1 MYFIELKEDVKIMDE
16 RKVLIIDG
24 EFYVSEKIKTLLEE
38 QGCQVDI
45 ARGGLAG
52 INAIYRQRPV
62 IVFVDSSIKDIPNYQ
77 VCKLLKNNTEYKD
90 LPIAIVGD
98 AKKEGLNI
106 FSIRDIGLDYIDI
119 SEDLDRINQHLKH
132 IIDKH
137 KEDFVLSERFRCID
151 DLNRI
156 IYDISCHYNHI
167 KRLDAKELNSLFE
180 HMIEKITSILDT
192 EIGSLM
198 LVNEES
204 QHLYIKAAKGL
215 EEDIK
220 SKTTVKIDEGIS
232 GYIINKEKPI
242 LVSDIEK
249 DLRFSRT
256 NNNRYYT
263 KSFLSAPLNFGKIR
277 GVINVNNK
285 SDKRPFN
292 EKDLTLMGLL
302 INNLHFTLRNTD
314 LFNKLEKKNKQVE
327 RLNSDR
333 DIFAEI
339 NKLLDR
345 ELNEAKI
352 ACQVNKI
359 LSSDLDYKQTINAVI
374 ELIESSVDYHFC
386 GLLILDTIQEA
397 ELIVSIKYPAS
408 EYDLAS
414 FKSKVVDTYYQ
425 LLGYNILLE
434 RILLNRTG
442 PATLV
447 KERNENNVLNSFYAL
462 PLNIKE
468 KNLGLLA
475 LSHSRQD
482 AFNPDEKKL
491 ISIIAE
497 QSVIAINNAVLH
509 KKIKSLSI
517 TDGLSGLYC
526 YRFFQERLDDELVRA
541 RRYQEPLG
549 LIMMDID
556 GFKQVNDAWGH
567 QTGDRVL
574 KQIAKIL
581 KEMCREVDIIS
592 RYGGE
597 EFAVILPETNIEGTF
612 YLAERIRKAIKNFE
626 FTSLSSDETIK
637 LTVSCGVASFPDS
650 AKDKEKL
657 IKKADDALYKAKN
670 EGKDKTCLID
680 L

>member
-1 MYFIELKEDVKIMDE
+1 ME

-24 EFYVSEKIKTLLEE
+24 DSCASEKIKALLK
-38 QGCQVDI
+38 QQKCQVDI
-45 ARGGLAG
+45 VKGGLAG
-52 INAIYRQRPV
+52 INAIYHQKPA
-62 IVFVDSSIKDIPNYQ
+62 IVFIDSSIEDIPEHQ
-77 VCKLLKNNTEYKD
+77 ICKLLKNNSEYKD

-106 FSIRDIGLDYIDI
+106 FSIRDIGVDYIDI
-119 SEDLDRINQHLKH
+119 SGNLDGINQHIKH

-137 KEDFVLSERFRCID
+137 KEDFALFERFKHID
-151 DLNRI
+151 DLNHI

-167 KRLDAKELNSLFE
+167 RKFDTEEFNSLFE
-180 HMIEKITSILDT
+180 RMVEKITLILDT
-192 EIGSLM
+192 KIGSLM
-198 LVNEES
+198 LLDEES
-204 QHLYIKAAKGL
+204 QYLYIKAAKGL

-220 SKTTVKIDEGIS
+220 SKATVKMGEGIS
-232 GYIINKEKPI
+232 GYVINKKRPI

-249 DLRFSRT
+249 DLRFFRT
-256 NNNRYYT
+256 NNNKYYT
-263 KSFLSAPLNFGKIR
+263 KSFLSAPLNLGEIR

-285 SDKRPFN
+285 SNREPFD

-302 INNLHFTLRNTD
+302 INNFQFTLRNTD
-314 LFNKLEKKNKQVE
+314 LFNKLERKNKQVE
-327 RLNSDR
+327 KLNLDR

-339 NKLLDR
+339 NKLLDK
-345 ELNEAKI
+345 ELSEAKI

-374 ELIESSVDYHFC
+374 ELIESSIDYHFC
-386 GLLILDTIQEA
+386 GLLVLDTMQEA
-397 ELIVSIKYPAS
+397 ELMVSIKYPAS
-408 EYDLAS
+408 EHDLAS

-425 LLGYNILLE
+425 LSGYNVLLE
-434 RILLNRTG
+434 RILLNRTDG
-442 PATLV
+442 PAILT
-447 KERNENNVLNSFYAL
+447 KERNENNILNSFYAL

-475 LSHSRQD
+475 LSHSSYE

-509 KKIKSLSI
+509 KKIKNLSI
-517 TDGLSGLYC
+517 TDGLTSLYC
-526 YRFFQERLDDELVRA
+526 YRFFQEKLDDELVRA

-556 GFKQVNDAWGH
+556 GFKEVNDIWGH

-574 KQIAKIL
+574 KQIAEIL
-581 KEMCREVDIIS
+581 KEICREVDIIS

-597 EFAVILPETNIEGTF
+597 EFAILLPETDKEGTF
-612 YLAERIRKAIKNFE
+612 YLAERIRRAIKNFE
-626 FTSLSSDETIK
+626 FTSLSNETIK

-670 EGKDKTCLID
+670 EGKNKTCLID

>member
-106 FSIRDIGLDYIDI
+106 FSIRDIGVDYIDI

-263 KSFLSAPLNFGKIR
+263 KSFLSASLNFGKIR

-285 SDKRPFN
+285 SNKKPFN
-292 EKDLTLMGLL
+292 ETDLTLMGLL

-670 EGKDKTCLID
+670 EGKDKT
-680 L
+680 

>member
-1 MYFIELKEDVKIMDE
+1 MDE